1 VAFALVDL
9 FFRKGA
15 PIVFKFDDQ
24 KLLSAYVAAFPGPTP
39 RADQVA
45 GAGKLM
51 GFISAD
57 PAISDIRWAAY
68 MLATVKHECADTWVP
83 INERGSSDY
92 FHKYEADTP
101 LGHRLGNTQ
110 DGDGF
115 RFRGRG
121 YVQITGRAN
130 YDNLGRQIGLNDG
143 LLKNPDQALDPQ
155 IAYKIMSLGMRKG
168 CFTGKKLSD
177 YINQNTS
184 DYVNARRIINGT
196 DQAERIAGY
205 AAKLQQVLTAAL
217 MK

>member
-1 VAFALVDL
+1 MFN
-9 FFRKGA
+9 
-15 PIVFKFDDQ
+15 FDDQ
-24 KLLSAYVAAFPGPTP
+24 KLLSAYVATFPGPTP

-57 PAISDIRWAAY
+57 PAILDIRWAAY

-92 FHKYEADTP
+92 FHKYEADT
-101 LGHRLGNTQ
+101 LIGHRLGNTE

-130 YDNLGRQIGLNDG
+130 YDNLGRLIGLIDG

-155 IAYKIMSLGMRKG
+155 VAYKIMSVGMRRG
-168 CFTGKKLSD
+168 SFTGKKLSD
-177 YINQNTS
+177 YINQNAS

-196 DQAERIAGY
+196 DQAEKIAGY
-205 AAKLQQVLTAAL
+205 AAKLEQVLTSAIV
-217 MK
+217 K